1 MKLTV
6 YGNEI
11 PKKELRLGTLLC
23 RYYKRKYGFK
33 AHDYPALTSVPHALG
48 KDDFNLM
55 SITQKKVP
63 DVCDKTADTFGAAP
77 SGSVCGASDAWA
89 ANEAPFDT
97 KKGIVL
103 GTMRMGFGHCRIAIA
118 LASAAHHAGCI
129 PYWFDML
136 SFPDSAAGKTI
147 RSLEYWYNLASRVSQ
162 KSALFNNTVWEKLT
176 STAGQHLSSSLQNGV
191 MADMYAALFRD
202 IPPLMPF
209 LSTHPW
215 VGHGAV
221 GAGLQHII
229 TVVPDNYPLAFHI
242 VEGSVHAVQSPSSFM
257 DYRTLFDMAGKTD
270 IKHCMPQNDIFEA
283 GHFVDHEIVSN
294 IEYDCELRRKRM
306 KDGKARLFLLTMG
319 GAGAQVA
326 KFAGIAKAQ
335 KSAVEQKKAALLINM
350 GDHKGRWADLQK
362 EFKAAGIL
370 WTMHDDW
377 QKTRA
382 FIDDIREHDVHGVH
396 VFLHDDF
403 YAAVYATNLLMRVC
417 DVMITKPSEL
427 SFYPVPKLF
436 IHRVGR
442 HEAWGAIRSSECGD
456 GTIETEASSDLYR
469 TLRVLTSDTDLLDL
483 YCTHIIKNNKQGIYN
498 GAYKV
503 VQKALESTKL

>member
-1 MKLTV
+1 MKKRTRFVIVLAVLGLCFVFLYPTLKWYFWTDKDDKALALGSREKIKDYVINMTKTDIDALIASAKKGDSEPVSAKYDPLIKAAKKNLKDLGKERPSVWTASALLAAFPGSSEERARSAMSSILEDSYRSKILGIKNAQANAVKLGLDLSGGMSIIIKADLSAVTGDSGDSSTSAKKEAMNLAIDTISSRIDKFGLTEPV
-6 YGNEI
+6 IRQQGEDRIYVEI
-11 PKKELRLGTLLC
+11 P
-23 RYYKRKYGFK
+23 
-33 AHDYPALTSVPHALG
+33 
-48 KDDFNLM
+48 
-55 SITQKKVP
+55 
-63 DVCDKTADTFGAAP
+63 GAA
-77 SGSVCGASDAWA
+77 DADKI
-89 ANEAPFDT
+89 NS
-97 KKGIVL
+97 II
-103 GTMRMGFGHCRIAIA
+103 MGR
-118 LASAAHHAGCI
+118 
-129 PYWFDML
+129 
-136 SFPDSAAGKTI
+136 
-147 RSLEYWYNLASRVSQ
+147 
-162 KSALFNNTVWEKLT
+162 
-176 STAGQHLSSSLQNGV
+176 
-191 MADMYAALFRD
+191 
-202 IPPLMPF
+202 
-209 LSTHPW
+209 
-215 VGHGAV
+215 
-221 GAGLQHII
+221 GL
-229 TVVPDNYPLAFHI
+229 LAFHI

-257 DYRTLFDMAGKTD
+257 GYRTLFDMAGETA

-306 KDGKARLFLLTMG
+306 KDGKARRFLLTMG